1 MLKKTFALAAL
12 AGAAF
17 LSTTP
22 ALADGYR
29 HGHGYGYGHG
39 HGHKR
44 IVVVHK
50 QAPYYARHRYGYR
63 PYAYRPAYAHR
74 PVVVHQ
80 APTVVYRRHSSHD
93 VLGGLIVG
101 AMIGAVIAGHAGY

>member
-12 AGAAF
+12 AGTAF

-29 HGHGYGYGHG
+29 YGHG
-39 HGHKR
+39 HGHGYGHKR
-44 IVVVHK
+44 VVVVHK
-50 QAPYYARHRYGYR
+50 HVPYYAPQRWHGHR
-63 PYAYRPAYAHR
+63 PYAQRYAYAHR
-74 PVVVHQ
+74 PVVVHH
-80 APTVVYRRHSSHD
+80 APTVVYRQHSSHD

>member
-12 AGAAF
+12 AGAAL

-29 HGHGYGYGHG
+29 HGHGPQ
-39 HGHKR
+39 R
-44 IVVVHK
+44 VVVVHK
-50 QAPYYARHRYGYR
+50 QVPYYAQHRYGYR

-101 AMIGAVIAGHAGY
+101 AMIGAVIASQAGY